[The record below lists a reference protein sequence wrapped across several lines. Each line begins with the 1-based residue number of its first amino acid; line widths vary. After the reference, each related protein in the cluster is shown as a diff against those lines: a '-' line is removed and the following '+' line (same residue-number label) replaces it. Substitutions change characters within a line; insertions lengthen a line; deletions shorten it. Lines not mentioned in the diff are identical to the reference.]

1 MTATTRTTTRVAA
14 LAFLVTS
21 IVVSGAVVPTAASGV
36 VLPNPTGSE
45 ATSTAAAASHVGP
58 PLKVATYNA
67 LFASHTDGRNP
78 RRAQFPNSTL
88 RTKRTVKLFRRSGI
102 DIAGFQELERSA
114 RRKFTSLAPEY
125 RIFDASNKAVVWRMD
140 NFKFIEGHTIRT
152 RTYHGRLTRTPV
164 VTLRQ
169 RATGQHLVVISVHN
183 PADVRG
189 PAEALRDE
197 ATQQEL
203 AEVLRFRHTADPV
216 PVVVLGDM
224 NARAKFFCAFTESGD
239 MHAAAGGSHVNGVCD
254 PPSFNKG
261 IDWIMGSS
269 DVTFSRFK
277 DNHNTRHATDHPLIT
292 AVARFTP

>member
-1 MTATTRTTTRVAA
+1 MTTTRTTTRTAA
-14 LAFLVTS
+14 WAFLLTS
-21 IVVSGAVVPTAASGV
+21 IVVSVAMVPSAASGV
-36 VLPNPTGSE
+36 VLPDPSRGE
-45 ATSTAAAASHVGP
+45 ASSTAAAASHLGP
-58 PLKVATYNA
+58 PFKVATYNS

-78 RRAQFPNSTL
+78 RRAQFPHSTV
-88 RTKRTVKLFRRSGI
+88 RTRRTVKLFRRSGI
-102 DIAGFQELERSA
+102 DIAGLQELERSA
-114 RRKFTSLAPEY
+114 RRKFRSLAPEY

-140 NFKFIEGHTIRT
+140 DFTFIEGHTIRT
-152 RTYHGRLTRTPV
+152 RTYHGRLARTPV

-169 RATGQHLVVISVHN
+169 RATGQHLVVMSVHN

-203 AEVLRFRHTADPV
+203 AEVLRYRHTADPV

-224 NARAKFFCAFTESGD
+224 NARATFFCAFTESGD

-254 PPSFNKG
+254 APSFNKG

-269 DVTFSRFK
+269 DVAFSRFK
-277 DNHNTRHATDHPLIT
+277 DAYSTRLATDHPLIT
-292 AVARFTP
+292 AVARITP